1 MCLYLKVPLRA
12 GAMGAHICVRL
23 RTTIGVNDLLIQVDS
38 KMIVEEDT
46 DLIVHDPQNNCTT
59 KYEIVFVDTRSRK
72 SVDDI
77 HQHVVSEQVVVAS

>member
-1 MCLYLKVPLRA
+1 
-12 GAMGAHICVRL
+12 
-23 RTTIGVNDLLIQVDS
+23 
-38 KMIVEEDT
+38 MIVEEDT

-77 HQHVVSEQVVVAS
+77 HQNVVSEQVVVAS